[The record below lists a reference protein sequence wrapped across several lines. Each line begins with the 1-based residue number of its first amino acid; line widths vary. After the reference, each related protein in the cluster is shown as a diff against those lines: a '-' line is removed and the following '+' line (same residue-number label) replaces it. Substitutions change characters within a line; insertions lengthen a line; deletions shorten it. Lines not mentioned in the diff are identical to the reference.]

1 MSDIGLQGSAAPTFA
16 GKVAIVTGASSGIG
30 EATARLLASR
40 GATVVLAARRED
52 EIAAHAEAIRASGG
66 NASHI
71 RTDVADARD
80 VEQMV
85 AHTIKAHGRLDIAV
99 NNAGIGAEI
108 HSILDLPDDYWDQVL
123 ATNLR
128 GNFLCLKHQAR
139 AMLAAGNGG
148 SIINVGSVNTFLGC
162 PGAAAYCASKAGQLA
177 LTTSASAE
185 LAEQGARVN
194 LVCPGVTDT
203 PLHQA
208 IKGNIGP
215 EAFEGMKAQTHQR
228 RFGEPA
234 EIARAIAFLASDEA
248 SFITG
253 TTLTAD
259 GGFHLTL

>member
-1 MSDIGLQGSAAPTFA
+1 MTTFA
-16 GKVAIVTGASSGIG
+16 GKVALVTGASSGIG
-30 EATARLLASR
+30 EATVRLLATR
-40 GATVVLAARRED
+40 GATVVLAARREEAID
-52 EIAAHAEAIRASGG
+52 ALAGEIASAGGKASFI
-66 NASHI
+66 S
-71 RTDVADARD
+71 TDVSEAAD
-80 VEQMV
+80 VEAMV
-85 AHTIKAHGRLDIAV
+85 AHAIETHGRLDIAV
-99 NNAGIGAEI
+99 NNAGIGTQV
-108 HSILDLPDDYWDQVL
+108 HSILDLPDDYWDHVQ

-148 SIINVGSVNTFLGC
+148 AIINVGSVNTFLGC

-177 LTTSASAE
+177 LTTCASAE
-185 LAEQGARVN
+185 LAAQGIRVN

-203 PLHQA
+203 PMHHE
-208 IKGNIGP
+208 IKANLGP

-228 RFGEPA
+228 RIGDPA

>member
-1 MSDIGLQGSAAPTFA
+1 VNSFT

-30 EATARLLASR
+30 DATARLLAER

-52 EIAAHAEAIRASGG
+52 AIAALAEDIAAAGG
-66 NASHI
+66 NASFI
-71 RTDVADARD
+71 RTDVSDPGE
-80 VEQMV
+80 VEAMV
-85 AHTIKAHGRLDIAV
+85 AHAVATHGRLDIAV
-99 NNAGIGAEI
+99 NNAGMGTQV
-108 HSILDLPDDYWDQVL
+108 HSITELPDDYWDRVQD
-123 ATNLR
+123 TNLK
-128 GNFLCLKHQAR
+128 GNFLCIKHQAR

-177 LTTSASAE
+177 LTTCASAE
-185 LAEQGARVN
+185 LAAQGIRVN
-194 LVCPGVTDT
+194 LMCPGVTDT
-203 PLHQA
+203 PMHHE
-208 IKGNIGP
+208 IKANLGP

-228 RFGEPA
+228 RIGDPA

>member
-1 MSDIGLQGSAAPTFA
+1 MTTFA

-40 GATVVLAARRED
+40 GASVVLAARREEAMAALAE
-52 EIAAHAEAIRASGG
+52 EIVSAGGTASF
-66 NASHI
+66 I
-71 RTDVADARD
+71 RTDVSDAGE
-80 VEQMV
+80 VAAMV
-85 AHTIKAHGRLDIAV
+85 AHAVETYGRLDIAV
-99 NNAGIGAEI
+99 NNAGTGTQVYPVI
-108 HSILDLPDDYWDQVL
+108 DLPDEYWDSVL
-123 ATNLR
+123 DTNLK

-148 SIINVGSVNTFLGC
+148 AIINVGSVNTFLGC

-185 LAEQGARVN
+185 LAEHGIRVN

-203 PLHQA
+203 PMHHQ
-208 IKGNIGP
+208 IKANLGA

-228 RFGEPA
+228 RIGAPV
-234 EIARAIAFLASDEA
+234 EIASAIAFLASDEA

>member
-1 MSDIGLQGSAAPTFA
+1 MTTFA

-40 GATVVLAARRED
+40 GASVVLAARREEAITALAE
-52 EIAAHAEAIRASGG
+52 EIASAGGQASF
-66 NASHI
+66 I
-71 RTDVADARD
+71 CTDVSEAGEVAA
-80 VEQMV
+80 MV
-85 AHTIKAHGRLDIAV
+85 AHAVETYGRLDIAV
-99 NNAGIGAEI
+99 NNAGIGTQVYPI
-108 HSILDLPDDYWDQVL
+108 IDLPDDYWDRVQG
-123 ATNLR
+123 TNLR
-128 GNFLCLKHQAR
+128 GNFLCLKHQAL

-148 SIINVGSVNTFLGC
+148 AIINVGSVNTFLGC

-177 LTTSASAE
+177 LTTCASAE
-185 LAEQGARVN
+185 LAAHGIRVN

-203 PLHQA
+203 PMHHQ
-208 IKGNIGP
+208 IKANLGA

-228 RFGEPA
+228 RIGAPI

>member
-1 MSDIGLQGSAAPTFA
+1 MTTFA

-40 GATVVLAARRED
+40 GASVVLAARREEAMAALTE
-52 EIAAHAEAIRASGG
+52 EIVSAGGKASF
-66 NASHI
+66 I
-71 RTDVADARD
+71 CTDVSDAGE
-80 VEQMV
+80 VAAMV
-85 AHTIKAHGRLDIAV
+85 AHAVETYGRLDIAV
-99 NNAGIGAEI
+99 NNAGMGTQVHAIT
-108 HSILDLPDDYWDQVL
+108 DLPDDYWDRVQG
-123 ATNLR
+123 TNLK
-128 GNFLCLKHQAR
+128 GNFLCLKHEAR

-177 LTTSASAE
+177 LTTCASAE
-185 LAEQGARVN
+185 LAARGIRVN

-203 PLHQA
+203 PMHHE
-208 IKGNIGP
+208 IKGNLGP

-228 RFGEPA
+228 RIGAPI

>member
-1 MSDIGLQGSAAPTFA
+1 MSPGANQFN
-16 GKVAIVTGASSGIG
+16 GKVAIITGASSGIG
-30 EATARLLASR
+30 LATAQLLASR

-52 EIAAHAEAIRASGG
+52 EIAGHAEAIRAAGG
-66 NASHI
+66 KASHI
-71 RTDVADARD
+71 CTNVADAGD
-80 VEQMV
+80 VERMV
-85 AHTIKAHGRLDIAV
+85 AHAKAIQGRLDIAV
-99 NNAGIGAEI
+99 NNAGTGAEV
-108 HSILDLPDDYWDQVL
+108 HSILDLPDDYWDRVL

-128 GNFLCLKHQAR
+128 GNFLCVKHQAR

-185 LAEQGARVN
+185 LATQGIRVN

-203 PLHQA
+203 PLHHE
-208 IKGNIGP
+208 IKGNLGP

-228 RFGEPA
+228 RIGEPI

>member
-1 MSDIGLQGSAAPTFA
+1 MSAFA

-30 EATARLLASR
+30 EATARLLAQR
-40 GATVVLAARRED
+40 GATVALAARRE
-52 EIAAHAEAIRASGG
+52 EAIAALAQEIVSAGGSASY
-66 NASHI
+66 I
-71 RTDVADARD
+71 RTDVSDAGE
-80 VEQMV
+80 VAAMV
-85 AHTIKAHGRLDIAV
+85 AHAVETHGRLDIAV
-99 NNAGIGAEI
+99 NGAGMGTQVFPVI
-108 HSILDLPDDYWDQVL
+108 DLPDDYWDEVQ
-123 ATNLR
+123 ATNLK
-128 GNFLCLKHQAR
+128 GNFLCLKHEAR
-139 AMLAAGNGG
+139 AMLAVGNGG

-177 LTTSASAE
+177 LTTCASAE
-185 LAEQGARVN
+185 LAAQGIRVN

-203 PLHQA
+203 PMHHE
-208 IKGNIGP
+208 IKANLGA

-228 RFGEPA
+228 RIGDPA